1 MKLKRLYIG
10 DMGIYRNALMENIN
24 PNIVV
29 IGGFN
34 RSGKTTLLE
43 VLRHMA
49 YGYPKGLRDAKT
61 EYFVEGDFVD
71 EQNKQYTLKLSGLRE
86 PQVSSQDDEGGVLAK
101 GIYGNVDKFT
111 YSQLYTITLDELK
124 KSNVKSDEEKLQS
137 VLLGAGLKDIVH
149 IPKILEEF
157 RKEKEKLGGKHGN
170 PSTKLFKPYYDKL
183 LEGISCRE
191 EALKLLEEYE
201 NKCSELK
208 SLQCEIEHC
217 DQDLN
222 KFNKKITVLEVAKA
236 YYKQY
241 EDKKALEFQ
250 IEGLKNKNT
259 LSIPEKFPSIERVQA
274 LNEEYNEIVKQ
285 YESVKD
291 EFESKVSSDIS
302 VYKRLL
308 QAKEAI
314 RGFQNQL
321 SGLRERIEN
330 YRVMKASCDRSKE
343 QLKTRMNTINSA
355 WREDYLKVTS
365 IDCDSI
371 EQDKLLSLIDELNN
385 WEAEGKQIEGEL
397 GGIQLQKEMLEKEI
411 QSLKVTDLRIFIKKY
426 LYISLSILLAGAL
439 LFIISKPLGGALALV
454 GAVAASLYFIIRYS
468 SEAQLQSRKSSLVL
482 QLNTLKNRLNLQEE
496 KKANI
501 QNGIKAIKEKLNNF
515 KRKLELFKEVSP
527 MGLLQYFKD
536 VQEIKK
542 DILNLNFSEKN
553 LDRLLQEIKIDLLKA
568 NVLVNGLSAQQL
580 LNEQN
585 IFIYSEEL
593 CLEIQE
599 LNEQLDYAEKL
610 AECESKLFQF
620 ENKIRTLLNI
630 HSDNVLLEELDKVI
644 NQYKIYNQYNAI
656 AERIEIINK
665 QLGSVISG
673 ERIKESFTYICE
685 EYNLNE
691 ENEQLSFEKFLE
703 GFGSEEQL
711 NRELEHISSNLQ
723 DTSKNLEH
731 LKEQKQVLSSEIK
744 TLSISE
750 RLIDSQRII
759 DEQRAVLKQLAVKY
773 SVYSAAEFLLDNVQK
788 NFIDTAKDTIL
799 GGAGNIF
806 NKITGGQYKALLPG
820 DNLLQTDFKAM
831 TQDGQIQNSVTM
843 LSRGTGEQ
851 LYLSVRLNRIK
862 EMKEK
867 LPLILDDPFVNFDSL
882 HVKNTLKAIAES
894 AQHNQVF
901 ILTCHSELIKL
912 VNDISSK
919 VQYWKLD
926 KGNFELS
933 NCEKLTSYL
942 L

>member
-43 VLRHMA
+43 VLRHMS
-49 YGYPKGLRDAKT
+49 YGYPKGLREAKT

-86 PQVSSQDDEGGVLAK
+86 PQVSSQDGGDILAK
-101 GIYGNVDKFT
+101 GLFGNVDKFT

-183 LEGISCRE
+183 LEGISGRE

-201 NKCSELK
+201 NKCAELK

-217 DQDLN
+217 DEELN
-222 KFNKKITVLEVAKA
+222 KFNKKISVLEIAKT

-259 LSIPEKFPSIERVQA
+259 LSISEKSPSIERVQA
-274 LNEEYNEIVKQ
+274 LNEEYTEIVKQ
-285 YESVKD
+285 YERFKED
-291 EFESKVSSDIS
+291 FESNVSSDIS

-314 RGFQNQL
+314 RGFQSQL

-330 YRVMKASCDRSKE
+330 YKAMKASCDRSQE
-343 QLKTRMNTINSA
+343 QLKSRMNTINSA
-355 WREDYLKVTS
+355 WREDYLKVIN

-371 EQDKLLSLIDELNN
+371 EQDKLLSLIDELNDC
-385 WEAEGKQIEGEL
+385 EAEGKQIEGEL

-411 QSLKVTDLRIFIKKY
+411 QSLKVTDLGIFIKKY

-454 GAVAASLYFIIRYS
+454 GAVAASLYFIMKYS

-496 KKANI
+496 KKLGILNS
-501 QNGIKAIKEKLNNF
+501 IKALKEKLNYF
-515 KRKLELFKEVSP
+515 KHKLELYKEVSP

-542 DILNLNFSEKN
+542 DILNLNFSEEN
-553 LDRLLQEIKIDLLKA
+553 LDKLQQEIKSDLLKA
-568 NVLVNGLSAQQL
+568 NELVNGLAGQQL
-580 LNEQN
+580 FKEQD
-585 IFIYSEEL
+585 IFKYSKEL
-593 CLEIQE
+593 CLKIQE
-599 LNEQLDYAEKL
+599 FNEQLNHAEKL
-610 AECESKLFQF
+610 SEYEVKLFQF
-620 ENKIRTLLNI
+620 EKKIRTLLNI

-644 NQYKIYNQYNAI
+644 NQYKIYNQYNDL

-673 ERIKESFTYICE
+673 GRIKESFTYICE

-744 TLSISE
+744 TLSTSE
-750 RLIDSQRII
+750 KLIDSQRII

-867 LPLILDDPFVNFDSL
+867 LPLILDDPFVNFDSV
-882 HVKNTLKAIAES
+882 HVKNTLKAIAEA

-912 VNDISSK
+912 VNDISSE

>member
-24 PNIVV
+24 SKIVV
-29 IGGFN
+29 IGGLN

-49 YGYPKGLRDAKT
+49 YGYPKGLRDVKT

-86 PQVSSQDDEGGVLAK
+86 PQVSSQDNESGAFAK
-101 GIYGNVDKFT
+101 GLYGNVDKFT

-124 KSNVKSDEEKLQS
+124 KSNVKNDEEKLQS

-183 LEGISCRE
+183 LDGISGRD

-201 NKCSELK
+201 NKCAELK
-208 SLQCEIEHC
+208 GLQYEIEHC
-217 DQDLN
+217 DEELN
-222 KFNKKITVLEVAKA
+222 IFNKKITVLEVAKA

-241 EDKKALEFQ
+241 RDKKVLVLQ
-250 IEGLKNKNT
+250 SEGLKDKNT
-259 LSIPEKFPSIERVQA
+259 LSISEKFPSIERVQA

-285 YESVKD
+285 YERLKADFVG
-291 EFESKVSSDIS
+291 KVSSDIS
-302 VYKRLL
+302 VYERLL

-314 RGFQNQL
+314 RDFQNQL
-321 SGLRERIEN
+321 SGLSERLEN
-330 YRVMKASCDRSKE
+330 YKAMKASCDRSKE
-343 QLKTRMNTINSA
+343 QLKARMNTINSA
-355 WREDYLKVTS
+355 WTEDYLKVIS

-371 EQDKLLSLIDELNN
+371 EMDKLISLIDELNN
-385 WEAEGKQIEGEL
+385 CEAEEKQIEGEL
-397 GGIQLQKEMLEKEI
+397 GGMQLQKEMLEKEI
-411 QSLKVTDLRIFIKKY
+411 KGLKVTDLGIFIKKY

-454 GAVAASLYFIIRYS
+454 GAVAASLYFIMRYS

-482 QLNTLKNRLNLQEE
+482 QLNTLENKLNIQEE
-496 KKANI
+496 KKLNSLSS
-501 QNGIKAIKEKLNNF
+501 IKVLKEKLNYF
-515 KRKLELFKEVSP
+515 KHKLELYKEVSP

-542 DILNLNFSEKN
+542 DILNLNFSENN
-553 LDRLLQEIKIDLLKA
+553 LDRLQQEIKIDLLKA
-568 NVLVNGLSAQQL
+568 NELINGLGGQQL
-580 LNEQN
+580 FKEQD
-585 IFIYSEEL
+585 IFKYFKEL
-593 CLEIQE
+593 CLKIQE
-599 LNEQLDYAEKL
+599 ANAQLNHAEKL
-610 AECESKLFQF
+610 SECEVKLFQF
-620 ENKIRTLLNI
+620 EKKIRTLLNI
-630 HSDNVLLEELDKVI
+630 HGHNVLLEELDKVI
-644 NQYKIYNQYNAI
+644 NQYKIYNQYNAL

-665 QLGSVISG
+665 QLGSIISG
-673 ERIKESFTYICE
+673 GRIKESFKYICE

-691 ENEQLSFEKFLE
+691 ENELLALENFLE
-703 GFGSEEQL
+703 GFSSEDQL
-711 NRELEHISSNLQ
+711 IRELESISSKLQ
-723 DTSKNLEH
+723 ETSQNLEH
-731 LKEQKQVLSSEIK
+731 LKEQKQALSSEIK
-744 TLSISE
+744 ALSTSE
-750 RLIDSQRII
+750 KLIDSQRII

-773 SVYSAAEFLLDNVQK
+773 SVYSAAEFILDSVQK

-831 TQDGQIQNSVTM
+831 TQDGQVQNSVSM

-882 HVKNTLKAIAES
+882 HVKNTLKAIVEA

-912 VNDISSK
+912 VNDISSE